1 MIISLIVA
9 AAENGVIGKDNK
21 LPWHLPDDLKRFK
34 ELTKGHTI
42 IMGRKTYESIGR
54 PLPDRRN
61 IVLSST
67 MKPIEGAEVSSDID
81 ALLSMLDTS
90 LPEDEEVFIIGGSDL
105 FNQWLEDRF
114 TPIVASRVYLTR
126 VHADIEGDAIF
137 PDLDGDQWQ
146 EVEQIEHAADDKHE
160 HAFSFLTYDR
170 A

>member
-21 LPWHLPDDLKRFK
+21 LPWQLPDDLKRFK
-34 ELTKGHTI
+34 ELTKGHVI
-42 IMGRKTYESIGR
+42 IMGRKTYESIGK

-67 MKPIEGAEVSSDID
+67 MQPTEGVEVSSDID

-114 TPIVASRVYLTR
+114 TPIVAGRVYLTR
-126 VHADIEGDAIF
+126 VHADIEGDSIF
-137 PDLDGDQWQ
+137 PDLDGDQWT
-146 EVEQIEHAADDKHE
+146 EGEQIEHPADQKHA
-160 HAFSFLTYDR
+160 HAYTFLTYDR
-170 A
+170 M